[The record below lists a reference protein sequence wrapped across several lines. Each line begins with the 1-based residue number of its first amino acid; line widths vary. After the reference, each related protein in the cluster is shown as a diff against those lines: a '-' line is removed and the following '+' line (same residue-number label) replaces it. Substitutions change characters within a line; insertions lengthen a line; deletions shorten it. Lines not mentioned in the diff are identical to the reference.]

1 MKPVL
6 CLGDVCPDI
15 LLPYG
20 EAKAVMEAAA
30 RGEAV
35 DAPQRGA
42 SIQPGGSVGNT
53 AAGMA
58 RLGTPVLFAGT
69 AGDDSLG
76 RMLRDDLAREGVDV
90 SLLRLDP
97 QIATIM
103 ILVVVEADGGRVPF
117 ALPPSGASHL
127 QLVPE
132 QLPGDLPRRISW
144 AHTTGM
150 NLTEEPAAAATLDFL
165 AACKAAGV
173 PVSLDIN
180 SRIESMGNP
189 RFLEN
194 LRRAAD
200 CCTVLLGS
208 GPDELMP
215 LAGADSPEAG
225 GGLPHGR
232 RGRHRLRR
240 RGQLAPGRLS
250 GGGGRHHRRRGR
262 LQQRVPGRRLAGP
275 CPPGGQPLGLRR
287 RQRLH
292 VRPRGPGLS
301 HPAQAAGPA
310 GPRVTLSKRERLR
323 RSLFLCL
330 AMDR

>member
-15 LLPYG
+15 ILPYG
-20 EAKAVMEAAA
+20 ETKAVMEAAA

-215 LAGADSPEAG
+215 LAGADSPEAAARQLTRPGRAVVCRMGAG
-225 GGLPHGR
+225 GATVYADGGSWHQDAFPVAVADTIGAGDAYNSGYLAAVW
-232 RGRHRLRR
+232 RG
-240 RGQLAPGRLS
+240 LAPREANRWG
-250 GGGGRHHRRRGR
+250 
-262 LQQRVPGRRLAGP
+262 
-275 CPPGGQPLGLRR
+275 C
-287 RQRLH
+287 
-292 VRPRGPGLS
+292 
-301 HPAQAAGPA
+301 AAGSACTSVRGARGCP
-310 GPRVTLSKRERLR
+310 TLPKL
-323 RSLFLCL
+323 LDLL
-330 AMDR
+330 AQG